1 MRLRQF
7 ILTNND
13 CYKANRTIQV
23 KGIMVHSTGAN
34 NPKVSRYVPGDDEI
48 GRNLYNNHLNFSNE
62 EWKAKYSQPLDKCV
76 HAFVGKFADGKVGT
90 VQTLPWNRRGWHAG
104 GSANNTHIGF
114 EICEDALTDA
124 SYFKSVYQESV
135 ELVAM
140 LCSQFDLDPLKDG
153 VIICH
158 SEGHARGIASNHADV
173 LHWFPKHGKSMA
185 DFRQDVAGQL
195 ILSATYSKTSE
206 SAAVSY
212 RTLQEVPSYYST
224 AINKV
229 MGKGALIGNGK
240 GEINV
245 SEDLC
250 RILTI
255 LDRLHK
261 LD

>member
-1 MRLRQF
+1 MRLRQC

-13 CYKANRTIQV
+13 CYRALRTIQV

-34 NPKVSRYVPGDDEI
+34 NPKVARYVPGDDEI
-48 GRNLYNNHLNFSNE
+48 GRNLYNNHWNFSNA
-62 EWKAKYSQPLDKCV
+62 EWKAKYGQTLNKCV
-76 HAFVGKFADGKVGT
+76 HAFIGKFADGKVGT
-90 VQTLPWNRRGWHAG
+90 VQTLPWNHRGWHAG

-114 EICEDALTDA
+114 EICEDALTNTN
-124 SYFKSVYQESV
+124 YFKSVYQESV
-135 ELVAM
+135 ELTAM
-140 LCSQFDLDPLKDG
+140 LCSQFNLDPLEDG

-158 SEGHARGIASNHADV
+158 SEGYARGIASNHADV

-185 DFRQDVAGQL
+185 DFRQNVAERL
-195 ILSATYSKTSE
+195 ISP
-206 SAAVSY
+206 AVYLQSSVLTTINY
-212 RTLQEVPSYYST
+212 RTLQEVPSYYSEV
-224 AINKV
+224 ISKV
-229 MGKGALIGNGK
+229 MSKEALIGNGK